1 MFEVDAIELE
11 LIDAGIACDA
21 RTLAEPW
28 RQRVGAV
35 FTEAT
40 LGLPAGVWMQGSGG
54 RGGKQGVHTEHIG
67 PMLAQMQWLQRAYP
81 GAQW

>member
-1 MFEVDAIELE
+1 MQPLSEGANSRHERTERYRREAALVRT
-11 LIDAGIACDA
+11 IA
-21 RTLAEPW
+21 
-28 RQRVGAV
+28 
-35 FTEAT
+35 EAT
-40 LGLPAGVWMQGSGG
+40 LDLPAGTWMQGADG